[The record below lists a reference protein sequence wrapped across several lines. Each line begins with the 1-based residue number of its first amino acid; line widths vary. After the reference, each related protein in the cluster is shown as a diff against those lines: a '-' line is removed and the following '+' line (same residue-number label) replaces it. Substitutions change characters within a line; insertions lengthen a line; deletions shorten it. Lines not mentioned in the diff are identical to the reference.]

1 LRDSHSSSILITPP
15 QLALPWL
22 RITPRGR
29 AGDQQLRHQALER
42 EISDAG
48 VREYASGDSLR
59 RIHWRVSAHL
69 DGLVVRQFESARSG
83 DWWIFVDLDASAQRG
98 TGAETTLE
106 LLIVLAA
113 SLVSRGL
120 KEHHR
125 VGLAFVGPRL
135 VWLKPQSGPVHLW
148 RMLRALSMAAPGDHS
163 LAQLMGLKHPSQNA
177 RQIVITPSTDPSWIA
192 VAGSGLKG
200 GELTTLLVDPHE
212 FGGSANQDLVATTL
226 ARRRIPYTRIPGTL
240 LGEAYASAGRGGHK
254 YPGNLVSQRYLE
266 SRSSTWQSMD

>member
-1 LRDSHSSSILITPP
+1 
-15 QLALPWL
+15 
-22 RITPRGR
+22 
-29 AGDQQLRHQALER
+29 
-42 EISDAG
+42 
-48 VREYASGDSLR
+48 
-59 RIHWRVSAHL
+59 
-69 DGLVVRQFESARSG
+69 
-83 DWWIFVDLDASAQRG
+83 
-98 TGAETTLE
+98 
-106 LLIVLAA
+106 
-113 SLVSRGL
+113 
-120 KEHHR
+120 
-125 VGLAFVGPRL
+125 
-135 VWLKPQSGPVHLW
+135 
-148 RMLRALSMAAPGDHS
+148 MLRALSMAAPGDHS